1 MEVSMSLGA
10 KHVCYW
16 PWVCCSA
23 ALFLG
28 EGGTSA
34 TIDSNGRHGIA
45 SYGAH
50 IIVGPLQV

>member
-1 MEVSMSLGA
+1 MEASMSLGA